1 MKNLA
6 LSAVALTTVSG
17 LAFGK
22 MQTASALNWNW
33 NYSGT
38 GIAANGTLITNDTP
52 NDLGFYLISGITGTR
67 NGETITGLQP
77 AGTPI
82 PGNEPFN
89 VDNLI
94 SLNTQQLTGDGFG
107 YSTSGGNYSN
117 PFFASFLPTPGY
129 LEVFSAPPIIPGF
142 ENLGLEDS
150 QLPISFSASI
160 ITIPEPTSIFSLLI
174 LGTLG
179 APSILK
185 RHKLSKLTQ
194 KNPQGIKTC
203 HP

>member
-6 LSAVALTTVSG
+6 LLSATAFAITSG
-17 LAFGK
+17 LVFGT
-22 MQTASALNWNW
+22 MQAASALSWNW

-38 GIAANGTLITNDTP
+38 GIAANGTFTTNDTP
-52 NDLGFYLISGITGTR
+52 NDLGFYLISEITGTR
-67 NGETITGLQP
+67 NGETITGLQ
-77 AGTPI
+77 ATGTPI

-94 SLNTQQLTGDGFG
+94 SLNTVQLTGDGFG
-107 YSTSGGNYSN
+107 YSTSGGNYSS

-150 QLPISFSASI
+150 ELPISFSATI
-160 ITIPEPTSIFSLLI
+160 ITVPEPTSLLSLPVLA
-174 LGTLG
+174 GLG
-179 APSILK
+179 ALSALK
-185 RHKLSKLTQ
+185 RNKLSKFTHKKLE
-194 KNPQGIKTC
+194 KVS
-203 HP
+203 